1 VLLLVSGFYAEC
13 PCKKMYC
20 NGYIY
25 TKSRF
30 LGLSLGVHNI
40 GEIRLH
46 LLEHGDEVY
55 SVTLPSAYGRY
66 VVTHFPTTLPL
77 LIDTHRSILTVPW
90 VELGGKCTINCE
102 KTGYHANIEFHC
114 KVRTAY

>member
-1 VLLLVSGFYAEC
+1 MLVFVLVSGFYAEC

-40 GEIRLH
+40 GEIKLH
-46 LLEHGDEVY
+46 LLEHDDEVY

-66 VVTHFPTTLPL
+66 VLMLTLFPTPIPL
-77 LIDTHRSILTVPW
+77 MVAGP
-90 VELGGKCTINCE
+90 
-102 KTGYHANIEFHC
+102 Y
-114 KVRTAY
+114 

>member
-1 VLLLVSGFYAEC
+1 MCVYTYVDFILIRRYSILLFYFYFLHQIIETHVLILIVSGFYAEC

-40 GEIRLH
+40 GEATLH
-46 LLEHGDEVY
+46 LLEHDDEQY
-55 SVTLPSAYGRY
+55 TVTLPSAYGRS
-66 VVTHFPTTLPL
+66 VFMCDILHLTLQRL
-77 LIDTHRSILTVPW
+77 
-90 VELGGKCTINCE
+90 
-102 KTGYHANIEFHC
+102 
-114 KVRTAY
+114 